1 MDRPTAG
8 PFGRGTTNPLSGE
21 FFHSQSKTMK
31 TWRHMNLAHEGIRE
45 FLINGVVVGDL
56 PLPTHYAQLD
66 RLDDFQAGFRTHG
79 NTGESLVSD
88 TEGEWN
94 PDWYVLALTGLDDP
108 VFIAATEA
116 SRGYPVYTAVH
127 GAGRWDAIQIASS
140 LVAFRRLLEALAE
153 VKDDTVE
160 FNRLIMAEIG
170 SGNRYWRE
178 VIDARQ
184 EAELLE
190 QSTPEISAYDP
201 ADFESGDLIVTAFGP
216 HKLKVIQLI
225 SKAGKLSLKEAL
237 ALADAPEFKAGRG
250 KRLQLRQLRDHLEAL
265 GATVEFRPD

>member
-1 MDRPTAG
+1 MEIYR
-8 PFGRGTTNPLSGE
+8 R
-21 FFHSQSKTMK
+21 
-31 TWRHMNLAHEGIRE
+31 MNLAHEDIRE
-45 FLINGVVVGDL
+45 FLTNGVVVGDL
-56 PLPTHYAQLD
+56 LLPTHYAKPD

-116 SRGYPVYTAVH
+116 QSGYPVYTAPH
-127 GAGRWDAIQIASS
+127 GAGRWDAIQIAPSII
-140 LVAFRRLLEALAE
+140 AFRRLLEALAE
-153 VKDDTVE
+153 VNDDAVE

-170 SGNRYWRE
+170 PANQYWRE

-184 EAELLE
+184 EAELME

-201 ADFESGDLIVTAFGP
+201 ADFESGDLIVIAFGL
-216 HKLKVIQLI
+216 HKLKVVQLV
-225 SKAGKLSLKEAL
+225 SKGSKLSLKEAL
-237 ALADAPEFKAGRG
+237 ALADAPEFKAGSG
-250 KRLQLRQLRDHLEAL
+250 TRLQLRQLRDRLEAL